1 LGVFAVQ
8 EKRGGFGE
16 YLLREE
22 KLFYYTANLPSS
34 SYILYPYPMENL
46 HFQLEPQLQFGPLF
60 GIRRVVPRVNGS
72 GIQIT
77 TPNCSFAEQR
87 VFASDTR
94 GFAARPLAGF
104 AAPSALGRALNNHNT
119 TTHHHTPHHTAP
131 HPPYTTVFLVSIYP
145 HSVPWTQTPLLTPP
159 LQCFVW
165 GRGPPLVQC
174 GYQTMYAQCTLQQ
187 KLQAPLVSVY
197 LQPSIPAHSLSAIS
211 RPTGLTRTLPV
222 ADRSLPLL

>member
-1 LGVFAVQ
+1 
-8 EKRGGFGE
+8 
-16 YLLREE
+16 
-22 KLFYYTANLPSS
+22 
-34 SYILYPYPMENL
+34 MENL

-159 LQCFVW
+159 LQCFVGSRSTPRTVRLPNDVRAMHAPTKAPGASCICVSPTIHSCTLTICDLTADWPYANPPRRRPVASSSVTGLRRRAGCRFQRNW
-165 GRGPPLVQC
+165 GRPQR
-174 GYQTMYAQCTLQQ
+174 QQ
-187 KLQAPLVSVY
+187 RPRWRRPFSHA
-197 LQPSIPAHSLSAIS
+197 AAS
-211 RPTGLTRTLPV
+211 RKWGC
-222 ADRSLPLL
+222 